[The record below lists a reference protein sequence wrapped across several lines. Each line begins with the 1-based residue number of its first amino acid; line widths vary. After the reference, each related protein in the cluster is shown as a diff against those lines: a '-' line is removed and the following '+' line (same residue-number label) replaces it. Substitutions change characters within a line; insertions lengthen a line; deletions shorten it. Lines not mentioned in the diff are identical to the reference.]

1 MADTLTITE
10 AEAVELTL
18 AYISELNALAEVVGV
33 ALRDI
38 FANLAHTDRADIE
51 AFIAEASPYTNAGVA
66 EAGDLAAAYISEM
79 TGTAVKPSD
88 LLAPEIAFDGP
99 FLRTWHNLSEGMPY
113 DQAKESGASVAEMTG
128 YSATNDGAVARLS
141 QSATKTY
148 GWRRVINP
156 TACEWCRVV
165 ATQLYKTQASATF
178 GHLNCHCTTV
188 PAMHELDPGKAI
200 NQARLRE
207 LKASGAVE
215 RVSKARERSRQR
227 ERDALRQALQ

>member
-1 MADTLTITE
+1 MATDTLTITE

-18 AYISELNALAEVVGV
+18 AYIAELDALAELVGV

-51 AFIAEASPYTNAGVA
+51 AFIAEASPYTTAGVS
-66 EAGDLAAAYISEM
+66 EASDLASAYLSEM
-79 TGTAVKPSD
+79 TGTAIKASD
-88 LLAPEIAFDGP
+88 IIAPTIAWDGP
-99 FLRTWHNLSEGMPY
+99 FLRTWHDLAEGMPY
-113 DQAKESGASVAEMTG
+113 DQAKESGASMAEMTG
-128 YSATNDGAVARLS
+128 YSATNDGAMARMG
-141 QSATKTY
+141 QPGTKVK

-165 ATQLYKTQASATF
+165 ATQLYRTQESATF
-178 GHLNCHCTTV
+178 GHWKCRCTTV
-188 PAMHELDPGKAI
+188 AVMGDTDPGKAI

-215 RVSKARERSRQR
+215 RVSKARERSRER
-227 ERDALRQALQ
+227 ERKARI